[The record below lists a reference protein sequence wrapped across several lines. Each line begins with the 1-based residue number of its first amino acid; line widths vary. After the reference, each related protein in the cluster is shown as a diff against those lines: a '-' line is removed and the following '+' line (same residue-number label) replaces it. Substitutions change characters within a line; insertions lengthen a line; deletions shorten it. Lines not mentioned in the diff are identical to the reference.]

1 MLEGRRRNYTIEEE
15 PVEEFKNLK
24 DYLMA
29 RMRVAGHSTLS
40 LSEALGFS
48 SSYISGI
55 MNGQFKPSIDRLQKI
70 AQYFNDDEQLI
81 LTLAGYYTAV
91 EDSAEKL
98 ARQIATLSPEGQ
110 QFVARVI
117 EYQRWVEQ
125 SSK

>member
-1 MLEGRRRNYTIEEE
+1 M
-15 PVEEFKNLK
+15 EEFKNLK